1 MQVMKKTFVYAL
13 LAFILVCSFSSIT
26 HAQTAC
32 SASSVTTDSC
42 YEHACTGQ
50 SSEDSPSCNAYAASV
65 VNRDDGG
72 DATCVSITTSN
83 EGTCCPDDGSDL
95 SPMCVAYNDYTPADV
110 QDANG
115 GAAGLPASTATAGAA
130 QNTSVPHAN
139 GGAAGLPASTATAG
153 AAQNTSVPLNIHLN
167 NPLSGGGV
175 STIPDAINKILSIV
189 IRIALPLII
198 VFFIWSGLSFIFAR
212 GNPEKVKA
220 AKNMFLYTV
229 IGTLLILGAWVIT
242 NAIIGTV
249 NAIIS

>member
-130 QNTSVPHAN
+130 QNTSVP
-139 GGAAGLPASTATAG
+139 
-153 AAQNTSVPLNIHLN
+153 LNIHLN
-167 NPLSGGGV
+167 NPLSGV

>member
-1 MQVMKKTFVYAL
+1 MFKLPFMMQPGIFNRVLISAL

-115 GAAGLPASTATAGAA
+115 GAAATTPNAIATPSIVSPDGDGLIPCDGNDCTI
-130 QNTSVPHAN
+130 NSVMQLVNNLMNFFFTTLLLPIFVVMVMYLGYSYLTAN
-139 GGAAGLPASTATAG
+139 GSPGQHAKVASMAKHMFLGLLLMLCAFLIVHT
-153 AAQNTSVPLNIHLN
+153 
-167 NPLSGGGV
+167 
-175 STIPDAINKILSIV
+175 ILSI
-189 IRIALPLII
+189 LGYSDTFG
-198 VFFIWSGLSFIFAR
+198 FFG
-212 GNPEKVKA
+212 
-220 AKNMFLYTV
+220 
-229 IGTLLILGAWVIT
+229 
-242 NAIIGTV
+242 
-249 NAIIS
+249 